1 MFVLFFKGSLD
12 RKLVSCK
19 DKDSGSLILVV
30 KYRKDC
36 PELCRYCTYVADP
49 GLGYGDEIFLCSL
62 FFLFFLLLSNQWLG
76 FPFIFF
82 PAYNRNS
89 QCFLV
94 LSAFL
99 LKIHIYF
106 LNQFQIFIQIA
117 WNVHPKHS
125 PHSVTCFLQF
135 FFFYCFA
142 CPANF
147 LQFVQFILP
156 GLYSLTLLPFLLIV
170 WF

>member
-1 MFVLFFKGSLD
+1 M
-12 RKLVSCK
+12 
-19 DKDSGSLILVV
+19 

-135 FFFYCFA
+135 FSSIALPALPIFFSLY
-142 CPANF
+142 NLYF
-147 LQFVQFILP
+147 LVC
-156 GLYSLTLLPFLLIV
+156 TH
-170 WF
+170 